1 MYDGVGGGVCLGVVQ
16 QLADKC
22 VGFGNWDEEAADEES
37 DGSGRVADV
46 AKDHVAQLVGS
57 RRGLKGARGWMAA
70 TGTGAGVGQLTHE
83 GWFAIAIVE
92 TGERNRVVGHVEWL

>member
-46 AKDHVAQLVGS
+46 VEQDGGRNLSQRCINDDVNDH
-57 RRGLKGARGWMAA
+57 
-70 TGTGAGVGQLTHE
+70 
-83 GWFAIAIVE
+83 
-92 TGERNRVVGHVEWL
+92 